1 MKDLDLE
8 MIVKQAQEN
17 MNIREQVQFESLD
30 YMKSSA
36 YFVDCVKYERGNIYE
51 NCKRVK
57 IIWFVWSSWRNKKLF
72 CYR

>member
-17 MNIREQVQFESLD
+17 MNIREQVQFENLD

-36 YFVDCVKYERGNIYE
+36 YFADCVKYELNHVTFELGIEMTYTLLD
-51 NCKRVK
+51 
-57 IIWFVWSSWRNKKLF
+57 KLVEMF
-72 CYR
+72 FQKVY

>member
-36 YFVDCVKYERGNIYE
+36 YFVDCVKYELNHVAFELGIEMTYTLLD
-51 NCKRVK
+51 
-57 IIWFVWSSWRNKKLF
+57 KLVEMF
-72 CYR
+72 FQKVY